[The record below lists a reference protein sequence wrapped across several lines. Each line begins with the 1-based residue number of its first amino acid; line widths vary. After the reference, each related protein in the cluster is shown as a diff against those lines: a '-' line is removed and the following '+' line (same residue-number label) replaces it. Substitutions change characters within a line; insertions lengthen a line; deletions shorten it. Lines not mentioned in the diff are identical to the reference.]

1 MLLEVAGGKAA
12 ILEGYGPSG
21 LTVRSNGV
29 EVTGEV
35 LAAREEVE
43 DCFLEAGEEVR
54 GVANEDESLGDDF
67 AE

>member
-1 MLLEVAGGKAA
+1 M
-12 ILEGYGPSG
+12 
-21 LTVRSNGV
+21 RSNGV

-43 DCFLEAGEEVR
+43 GCFLEAEGEVR
-54 GVANEDESLGDDF
+54 EVANEDESLGDAL